1 AAVARD
7 LRSSPTRRASDLLT
21 LLGASPG
28 LVPDHVEHLI
38 HLMILHADHDGGV
51 ATPKEAAGTGEAGR
65 TEVGFQEGVDDRIG
79 VLVLNDGNDQLH
91 AFLSPLRRPVAL
103 RDYRPR

>member
-1 AAVARD
+1 MHS
-7 LRSSPTRRASDLLT
+7 RSLLASDRRRAGRRSPRLDWLVCRSEPVVVLEVEHEHGGSRGLHLGALT

-65 TEVGFQEGVDDRIG
+65 T
-79 VLVLNDGNDQLH
+79 
-91 AFLSPLRRPVAL
+91 
-103 RDYRPR
+103 